1 MGRVTGVS
9 FPKASLARLR
19 NGARLHEL
27 PFGDGD
33 IVLMHDMSDSSVRA
47 ALHLVD
53 DLQAKGFR
61 FVTVSELSAL
71 RGQSL
76 EPGAVYGN
84 FRR

>member
-1 MGRVTGVS
+1 MILWSVDTRDWAARDADTVLSAMGRSV
-9 FPKASLARLR
+9 
-19 NGARLHEL
+19 
-27 PFGDGD
+27 GDGD